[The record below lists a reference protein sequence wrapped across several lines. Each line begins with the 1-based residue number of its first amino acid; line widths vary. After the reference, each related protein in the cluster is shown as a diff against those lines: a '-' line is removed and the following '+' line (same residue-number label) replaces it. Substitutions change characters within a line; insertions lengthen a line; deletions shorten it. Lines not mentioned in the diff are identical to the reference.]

1 MKPRT
6 AAIIQARMGSSRLPG
21 KVMLPLGGQSMLT
34 YLVDRISRSRS
45 VDTILVATT
54 THPRDNVIIQ
64 ECETH
69 GIPCCRGDE
78 FDVLGR
84 YVQAAGIARADIIV
98 RVTGDNPFTDPC
110 SIDRAVAAIAPG
122 GADYAIEMDL
132 PAGTTGEALTHRAL
146 TFIDEV
152 ALIPRWREHVTLYAK
167 EHPGTMNC
175 AFLAPPPECHR
186 PDLSFTVDQWAEYE
200 YVRLLSDNLP
210 NRDFELKNLVA
221 IADEIAVRSFV

>member
-21 KVMLPLGGQSMLT
+21 KVMLGFGGQSMLT
-34 YLVDRISRSRS
+34 YLVERISRARS
-45 VDTILVATT
+45 LDTILVATT
-54 THPRDNVIIQ
+54 SHERDNVIVQ

-84 YVQAAGIARADIIV
+84 YVQAAGIAQADIIV

-110 SIDRAVAAIAPG
+110 SIDRAVDAIALG
-122 GADYAIEMDL
+122 GADYAIETDL
-132 PAGTTGEALTHRAL
+132 PVGTTGEALTHKAL

-167 EHPGTMNC
+167 EHPGAMSC
-175 AFLAPPPECHR
+175 ALLAPPPECNR
-186 PDLSFTVDQWAEYE
+186 PDLSFTVDERADYE
-200 YVRLLSDNLP
+200 YARILADNFP
-210 NRDFELKNLVA
+210 NTDFELKNLVA